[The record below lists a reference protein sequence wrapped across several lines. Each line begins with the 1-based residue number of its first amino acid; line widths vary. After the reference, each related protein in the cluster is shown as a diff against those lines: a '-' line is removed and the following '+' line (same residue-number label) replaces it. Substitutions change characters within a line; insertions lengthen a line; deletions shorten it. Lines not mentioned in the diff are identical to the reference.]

1 MVAKRTWGQQ
11 LILIGACVSIMGK
24 YAAEH
29 VRQKDGPGNADFWL
43 ADSPM
48 SGRLSASN
56 GGGSTW
62 LVRLQVILLWRDGH
76 TLCRCCWTTF
86 RLRKCWKVAKAFVR
100 LTQELVRAVVAQNSL
115 GARMSIFL
123 DCCTLVTDRWTTA
136 NFVCHPGYRGF
147 IEVYSYPCKWKGATY
162 VFFHCKHVY
171 LGWRICHV
179 GRVIIFTHRTF
190 ALLDL

>member
-56 GGGSTW
+56 GGGST
-62 LVRLQVILLWRDGH
+62 
-76 TLCRCCWTTF
+76 
-86 RLRKCWKVAKAFVR
+86 
-100 LTQELVRAVVAQNSL
+100 
-115 GARMSIFL
+115 
-123 DCCTLVTDRWTTA
+123 
-136 NFVCHPGYRGF
+136 
-147 IEVYSYPCKWKGATY
+147 
-162 VFFHCKHVY
+162 
-171 LGWRICHV
+171 
-179 GRVIIFTHRTF
+179 
-190 ALLDL
+190 